1 MIEFEALKAQSLDQA
16 VNILA
21 VKGRA
26 AKIVAGG
33 TDLLVGINKKD
44 KELNEFNYLLDISSV
59 SGLDIIEENEDHLK
73 LGALC
78 THSQITGSDLIN
90 EKLPILSKAAQTIGS
105 TQIRNRGTVGGNINN
120 SSPAADLITPLIAL
134 EASVVLHSSS
144 GKREL
149 PLSEFIT
156 GPYQNDRREDEIMTE
171 VKVPYLP
178 TDYYNNYQKVKRRQA
193 VAIARINLAVLT
205 DIKDN
210 QFKDIRVA
218 FGSATP
224 TAIRFSEIENEL
236 EGININ
242 KIDYGSVKDKTGQ
255 EMVDIT
261 GERWSTPYKR
271 PVVGNLLKR
280 ALQEIIKEVQ

>member
-1 MIEFEALKAQSLDQA
+1 MIEFEALKAQTLDEA
-16 VNILA
+16 VNILDD
-21 VKGRA
+21 KEKE

-33 TDLLVGINKKD
+33 TDLLVGIHHED
-44 KELNEFNYLLDISSV
+44 EELKGLNYLLDISSV
-59 SGLDIIEENEDHLK
+59 TGLDIIEDNEDYLK

-78 THSQITGSDLIN
+78 THSEIIDSVLIN
-90 EKLPILSKAAQTIGS
+90 EKFPILRKAAQTIGS

-134 EASVVLHSSS
+134 GASVVLHSTN

-156 GPYQNDRREDEIMTE
+156 GPYQNDRKENEIMTA

-178 TDYYNNYQKVKRRQA
+178 TDYYNNYQKVKRRKA

-205 DIKDN
+205 DIEDN
-210 QFKDIRVA
+210 KFKDIRIA

-224 TAIRFSEIENEL
+224 TAIRFSEIEKEL
-236 EGININ
+236 EGHNIN
-242 KIDYGSVKDKTGQ
+242 EIDYDEIKEKTGQ
-255 EMVDIT
+255 EMVEIT

-280 ALQEIIKEVQ
+280 ALQEIVKEVQ